1 MFRRIRQSA
10 GVGLILI
17 SLLMILIPAAFRQNQ
32 ATDTFR
38 SGNRTEW
45 GINRVAVNEHGP
57 VRINKAEAEE
67 LKELPGIG
75 EILSLMI
82 IQERSDN
89 GPYYYAEDLISVK
102 GIGPA
107 TLQNIREQL
116 DMTQDE
122 SGE

>member
-1 MFRRIRQSA
+1 MNQAA
-10 GVGLILI
+10 GVCLILI
-17 SLLMILIPAAFRQNQ
+17 SVMIILIPAVFRQNQ
-32 ATDTFR
+32 KTETFR

-45 GINRVAVNEHGP
+45 GITRIAVNEQGP
-57 VRINKAEAEE
+57 VRINKAGAEE

-82 IQERSDN
+82 VQERSEN
-89 GPYYYAEDLISVK
+89 GPYYYAEDLVSVK

-107 TLQNIREQL
+107 KLQNIRENL